1 MNLTVEKHYFYQKCI
16 YFWLG
21 SIAICISG
29 VIGGLVYYFV
39 KEKQSDNTDYGDYYE
54 NIYVSHKRYEEED
67 EEQDETDSQYNIID
81 YLESQPPFIQTEDGE
96 LFLN

>member
-21 SIAICISG
+21 SIAISISG
-29 VIGGLVYYFV
+29 VIGGLVYYFA

-54 NIYVSHKRYEEED
+54 NI
-67 EEQDETDSQYNIID
+67 ID
-81 YLESQPPFIQTEDGE
+81 YLEPQPPFIQTEDGE